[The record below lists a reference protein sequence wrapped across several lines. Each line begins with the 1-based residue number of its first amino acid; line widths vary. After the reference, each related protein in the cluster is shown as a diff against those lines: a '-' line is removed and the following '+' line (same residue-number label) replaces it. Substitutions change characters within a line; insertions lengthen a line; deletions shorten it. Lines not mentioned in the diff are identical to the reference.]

1 MRAILKFFFPFSASG
16 VIRWQRHAQEVEQG
30 IWLTTPDELLIQWCQ
45 TDIIQL
51 YIPGEWLSVWQVE
64 IPDVP
69 HNQVQNIIPALLEE
83 NLSED
88 IDELHFAILRTVK
101 QQAIVAVIHQQ
112 HMKYIV
118 DWLQCYD
125 INHATAVPDW
135 MSIPCGNMIFHADR
149 VIARID
155 ICQGWSGAPD
165 LIADI
170 LRAQISAQ
178 NHPLQLTVIG
188 KSAQEVAARIGTDSE
203 KLKITSELSLCEHG
217 QPEGNLLTGPW
228 QPRVSYQK
236 QWIRWRAVVLP
247 VFLILVSL
255 LADRVVTLWSINE
268 QVIQSRIRVE
278 KQFLSVFPEQKRIVN
293 LRSQIITAIN
303 NSRSRATDKT
313 FLEHLSVIA
322 NALKSAS
329 LSKLEIRS
337 FTYDQ
342 KHQTLHFRLSAPD
355 FSSFDKLRDAL
366 AVDFFVQQDAL
377 INEDNYVSGAV
388 TLRRK

>member
-1 MRAILKFFFPFSASG
+1 M
-16 VIRWQRHAQEVEQG
+16 
-30 IWLTTPDELLIQWCQ
+30 
-45 TDIIQL
+45 
-51 YIPGEWLSVWQVE
+51 
-64 IPDVP
+64 
-69 HNQVQNIIPALLEE
+69 
-83 NLSED
+83 
-88 IDELHFAILRTVK
+88 
-101 QQAIVAVIHQQ
+101 
-112 HMKYIV
+112 
-118 DWLQCYD
+118 
-125 INHATAVPDW
+125 
-135 MSIPCGNMIFHADR
+135 
-149 VIARID
+149 
-155 ICQGWSGAPD
+155 
-165 LIADI
+165 
-170 LRAQISAQ
+170 
-178 NHPLQLTVIG
+178 
-188 KSAQEVAARIGTDSE
+188 
-203 KLKITSELSLCEHG
+203 
-217 QPEGNLLTGPW
+217 LTGPW

-268 QVIQSRIRVE
+268 QVIQRRIRVE

-377 INEDNYVSGAV
+377 INEGNYVSGAV

>member
-30 IWLTTPDELLIQWCQ
+30 IWPTTPDELLLQWCQ
-45 TDIIQL
+45 TDVIQL
-51 YIPGEWLSVWQVE
+51 YIPGEWLSIWQVE

-83 NLSED
+83 DLSED

-135 MSIPCGNMIFHADR
+135 MSIPCGNMIFYADR

-155 ICQGWSGAPD
+155 ICQGWRGAPD
-165 LIADI
+165 LIPDI

-178 NHPLQLTVIG
+178 KHPLQLTVIG
-188 KSAQEVAARIGTDSE
+188 KSAQEVAARIGIDSE
-203 KLKITSELSLCEHG
+203 KLKITSKLSLREHG

-278 KQFLSVFPEQKRIVN
+278 KQFLSVIPEQKRIVN